1 KCRTAMEDSS
11 PLNQLDSAAEL
22 GRLRA
27 SQADAVFI
35 FLPGGLGVNFIK
47 QFVGAGL
54 NQNMKLFAP
63 GFSGDEDVIRAV
75 GEPMLGLFNTSQWA
89 HDMDHAANKR
99 FVADFEKAY
108 GRLPTM
114 YASQGYDA
122 ARLIDAA
129 VSKGNGN
136 PQDKDALRKALESAP
151 FESVRGAFR
160 FDANHYPIQDY
171 YLREVVKDAQ
181 GRVTNKLVGR
191 VLENHAD
198 AYVGECK
205 MPS

>member
-1 KCRTAMEDSS
+1 
-11 PLNQLDSAAEL
+11 
-22 GRLRA
+22 
-27 SQADAVFI
+27 
-35 FLPGGLGVNFIK
+35 PGGVGVNFIT

-54 NQNMKLFAP
+54 NQTTKLFAP
-63 GFSGDEDVIRAV
+63 GFSGAEDVTRGV
-75 GEPMLGLFNTSQWA
+75 CEPMLGLFNTSRWSRE
-89 HDMDHAANKR
+89 MDNAADKR

-122 ARLIDAA
+122 ARLIDGA
-129 VSKGNGN
+129 VRKVSGNLKE
-136 PQDKDALRKALESAP
+136 KDALRKALESAP

>member
-1 KCRTAMEDSS
+1 M
-11 PLNQLDSAAEL
+11 
-22 GRLRA
+22 
-27 SQADAVFI
+27 FI

-54 NQNMKLFAP
+54 NRNMKLFAP

-75 GEPMLGLFNTSQWA
+75 GEPMLGLFNMSQWA
-89 HDMDHAANKR
+89 HDMDNAANKR

-122 ARLIDAA
+122 ARLIDGA
-129 VSKGNGN
+129 VRKVNGN
-136 PQDKDALRKALESAP
+136 LKDKDALRKALESAP
-151 FESVRGAFR
+151 FESVRGAFK

-181 GRVTNKLVGR
+181 GRVTNRLVGR

-198 AYVGECK
+198 AYVGACK